1 MWQDVRALNAT
12 ANGLIALVVL
22 ACVASGVWWVS
33 QRPMFTLRSV
43 RVDSMYDIELKRV
56 SALTLRAGVIGKFK
70 GNFFTTNLEQVRT
83 AFESVPWVRRATV
96 RREWPDQLIVSIE
109 EHEPLGT
116 WGEDGRLL
124 SVKGDVFTAN
134 LAEAEEDHPLPAF
147 DGPEGSEKEVLA
159 RFGQLRA
166 WFAPVALTP
175 ESLSLSSRYAWTVKL
190 DNGMLV
196 ALGREQDHDSTHDTM
211 RERVQR
217 LVKVYP
223 QLAARVPEIETI
235 DMRYQNGL
243 ALAARGI
250 KISKD
255 GKLVPQPVA
264 KVLASA
270 SSATR
275 VPQAA
280 VPVKPNTKASTQH

>member
-1 MWQDVRALNAT
+1 MWQDVRALNAS
-12 ANGLIALVVL
+12 ANGIIAAVVL

-43 RVDSMYDIELKRV
+43 RVESMYDIELKRV
-56 SALTLRAGVIGKFK
+56 NELTLRAGVIGKFK

-96 RREWPDQLIVSIE
+96 RREWPDQLIVAIE

-134 LAEAEEDHPLPAF
+134 LAEADEDHALPAF
-147 DGPEGSEKEVLA
+147 DGPEGSERDVLT

-166 WFAPVALTP
+166 WFAPVKLVP

-190 DNGMLV
+190 DNGMQV
-196 ALGREQDHDSTHDTM
+196 ALGREQDHNTMHD
-211 RERVQR
+211 RVQR
-217 LVKVYP
+217 LVKVWP
-223 QLAARVPEIETI
+223 QLAARVPDIQTV

-243 ALAARGI
+243 ALAAAGI
-250 KISKD
+250 RIDKD
-255 GKLVPQPVA
+255 GKIAPKPVPKKTQST
-264 KVLASA
+264 KL
-270 SSATR
+270 
-275 VPQAA
+275 
-280 VPVKPNTKASTQH
+280 NTKASTQH